1 MKKFVFF
8 ILSSLS
14 IASVFSCEINTYSN
28 IVFLQNTNL
37 KTNQAYKKSNC
48 SEKINKLFLE
58 YLKESQG
65 TIETKNL
72 VRYLKNPDMKIT
84 PARIAVR
91 SLRNILINELNF
103 DNNYK
108 WETLNEVNNQLIIAY
123 DHEDD
128 IRFLCRRCNHLGK
141 NNLKV
146 LINRYNG
153 KKNVFWVKGNI
164 LSQVKSFVATR
175 DLPAL
180 KSINPSSDFREEVI
194 YSKKPSDFLI
204 DKDILKYSKLSR
216 SINKGLPLQR
226 NQIIPIKLVKAGAV
240 VNVNLK
246 SDQIQLSSKAAAIN
260 SGKLNDIIRVRNFK
274 TGRVIQGRIVDYNKI
289 EVELWK
295 RLSA

>member
-14 IASVFSCEINTYSN
+14 IASVFSCEINTYAN
-28 IVFLQNTNL
+28 IVFLRNTNL

-164 LSQVKSFVATR
+164 LSQVKTFVATR

-289 EVELWK
+289 EVEL
-295 RLSA
+295 